1 MSDGSPNGYTVLS
14 VDGND
19 YSFRYKAARR
29 PADYQMIITAPESV
43 VAADAAATEIVANV
57 FAASER
63 ATVEMRL
70 GDNGDWT
77 LMTRQRGVDPFVE
90 SFHKREKAIAP
101 EEAPW
106 GKPSKTNHLWMGALP
121 EDPPVGMTVLYVRAV
136 NGFGATFTG
145 QRLIN
150 IE

>member
-1 MSDGSPNGYTVLS
+1 MSDGSPNGYTVMS
-14 VDGND
+14 VDGNE

-29 PADYQMIITAPESV
+29 PADYQLTITAPEKI
-43 VAADAAATEIVANV
+43 AAAQAAEAEIVVNV

-70 GDNGDWT
+70 GETGNWT
-77 LMTRQRGVDPFVE
+77 AMTRQRGVDPMVVA
-90 SFHKREKAIAP
+90 FHEREKAIAP

-106 GKPSKTNHLWMGALP
+106 GKPNETNHLWKGVLP
-121 EDPPVGMTVLYVRAV
+121 ANPPVGMKVIYVRV
-136 NGFGATFTG
+136 VDVFGATFTG
-145 QRLIN
+145 HRLIS

>member
-1 MSDGSPNGYTVLS
+1 
-14 VDGND
+14 
-19 YSFRYKAARR
+19 
-29 PADYQMIITAPESV
+29 MIITAPERV
-43 VAADAAATEIVANV
+43 VAAEAAATEIVVNA

-70 GDNGDWT
+70 GENGSWIP
-77 LMTRQRGVDPFVE
+77 MTRQRGVDPFVE
-90 SFHKREKAIAP
+90 AFHKRENAIAP

-106 GKPSKTNHLWMGALP
+106 GKPTETNHLWMGALP
-121 EDPPVGMTVLYVRAV
+121 ANPPIGRTVLDVRVV

-145 QRLIN
+145 QRLMN